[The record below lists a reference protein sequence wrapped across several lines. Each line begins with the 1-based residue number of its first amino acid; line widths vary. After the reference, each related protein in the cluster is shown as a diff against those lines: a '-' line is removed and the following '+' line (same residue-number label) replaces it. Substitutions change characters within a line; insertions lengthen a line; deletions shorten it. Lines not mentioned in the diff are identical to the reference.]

1 VFTCYN
7 SDIQRKPGPAWL
19 SHSLKFPRKYSDR
32 PSSILIQSVMNKKSP
47 CGNMQLPCNL
57 VGRGERQIDPRKVVA
72 GRGDW
77 LCPVSPR
84 RLLCSSLPEASC

>member
-1 VFTCYN
+1 
-7 SDIQRKPGPAWL
+7 
-19 SHSLKFPRKYSDR
+19 
-32 PSSILIQSVMNKKSP
+32 MNKKSP